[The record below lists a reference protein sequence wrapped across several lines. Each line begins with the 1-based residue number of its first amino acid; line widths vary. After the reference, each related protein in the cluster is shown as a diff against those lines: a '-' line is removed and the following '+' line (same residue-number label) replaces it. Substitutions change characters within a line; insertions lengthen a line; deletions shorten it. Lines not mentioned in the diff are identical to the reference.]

1 MTSGFAKSVKIF
13 AFHLLVNKRAKRLKD
28 TAASKQLKISFRSFF
43 VQIHYKVGH
52 SATGQRTFFCAV
64 VQDLVSQYATGKAE
78 GPKIWERA
86 Q

>member
-1 MTSGFAKSVKIF
+1 M
-13 AFHLLVNKRAKRLKD
+13 HLLVNKRAKRLKD

-64 VQDLVSQYATGKAE
+64 AYKKNEAMYVVQDLVSQYTTGTAE
-78 GPKIWERA
+78 GPKIWARA